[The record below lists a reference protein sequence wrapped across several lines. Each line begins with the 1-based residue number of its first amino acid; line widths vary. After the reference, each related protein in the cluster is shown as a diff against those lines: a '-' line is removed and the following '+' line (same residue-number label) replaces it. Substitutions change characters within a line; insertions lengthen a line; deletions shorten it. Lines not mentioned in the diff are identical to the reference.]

1 VSNFGGG
8 SPGFGGGGRQ
18 FSGSPGFSGPS
29 RGFGGVQKFSGG
41 GGPGSFRH
49 SDICLKEDIVPLGRL
64 DNGIGLYRF
73 RYRGGDH
80 TTYVGVMAQDVQ
92 TIVPDAVSRGRDGYL
107 LVDYDRLGLRFLTWE
122 EWVARGGTP
131 SATMQ

>member
-1 VSNFGGG
+1 MRLAQSHVSNFGGPSRSFG
-8 SPGFGGGGRQ
+8 GGGQRFGGGGFGGGGGQR
-18 FSGSPGFSGPS
+18 
-29 RGFGGVQKFSGG
+29 FSGG
-41 GGPGSFRH
+41 GHR
-49 SDICLKEDIVPLGRL
+49 SDIRLKEDIVPLGRL
-64 DNGIGLYRF
+64 DNGIGVYRF

-92 TIVPDAVSRGRDGYL
+92 TIVPDAVSRGRDGCL

>member
-1 VSNFGGG
+1 LAQSHVSNFGGG

-18 FSGSPGFSGPS
+18 FSGSPGFSG
-29 RGFGGVQKFSGG
+29 GGQRFSGG
-41 GGPGSFRH
+41 GFGHGQH
-49 SDICLKEDIVPLGRL
+49 SDIRLKEDIVPLGRL

-107 LVDYDRLGLRFLTWE
+107 LVDYDKLHLRFLTWE
-122 EWVARGGTP
+122 EWVIRGGTP

>member
-1 VSNFGGG
+1 MAQSHVSNFGGPSRSFG
-8 SPGFGGGGRQ
+8 GGGQRFSGGGFGGGA
-18 FSGSPGFSGPS
+18 PGG
-29 RGFGGVQKFSGG
+29 
-41 GGPGSFRH
+41 FRH
-49 SDICLKEDIVPLGRL
+49 SDIRLKEDIVPLGRL

-107 LVDYDRLGLRFLTWE
+107 LVDYDRLHLRFLTGE